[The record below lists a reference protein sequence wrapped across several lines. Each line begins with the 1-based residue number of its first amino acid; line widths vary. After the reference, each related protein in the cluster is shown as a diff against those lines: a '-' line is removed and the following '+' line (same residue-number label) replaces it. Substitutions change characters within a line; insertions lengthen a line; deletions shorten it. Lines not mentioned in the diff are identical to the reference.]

1 MDCRLHNC
9 TRYISSTSRRY
20 DTSCGD
26 TINEANIDLPT
37 RISRNQLLPF
47 LMQYISNARA
57 NYGIIRVIYV
67 VTEHLFDK
75 DQYTRVVSNRTTLRS
90 MTGRTT
96 GGSISIVEMKLHQ
109 LWASA
114 GLMHCMNDLVL
125 RGDTVSGAV
134 CLGCSHIRMLCECH
148 RTADAIYA
156 GTIPVRLTWQLL
168 KL

>member
-1 MDCRLHNC
+1 
-9 TRYISSTSRRY
+9 
-20 DTSCGD
+20 
-26 TINEANIDLPT
+26 
-37 RISRNQLLPF
+37 
-47 LMQYISNARA
+47 
-57 NYGIIRVIYV
+57 
-67 VTEHLFDK
+67 
-75 DQYTRVVSNRTTLRS
+75 

-156 GTIPVRLTWQLL
+156 GTIPVRLTMAAIETIVRMRLADNVSVTL
-168 KL
+168 DV